1 MQKKCDIVIPVY
13 KSPEWVKLCV
23 YAIFKTTKLELLD
36 KVILVNDCDDEYTIN
51 CLNNLKEKYGDKII
65 IEQNKKN
72 LGFVGTS
79 NKGMKISKADYV
91 LLLNTDCILSMNA
104 IEKMINAME
113 QDKEIG
119 LLSPISSNAAN
130 LTLEMFEGFNYSD
143 MNDLLEKK
151 FSGKIFDACT
161 IVGNCLMITK
171 ECIKKV
177 GYLDEAYGL
186 GYGEETD
193 YQFKAM
199 EKGFK
204 AKVLIDTYVFH
215 KSEASFGTSKEKQE
229 RLKKNRDLF
238 FSRWQ
243 EQYDKEMAKYQK
255 NDPIEYILK
264 NLDENDKAP
273 KIDNAIY
280 LSGIVQNA
288 GGVHVAVDM
297 VNYLAINGININ
309 IIYDFYGEYK
319 EIMLF
324 NPLSSNNVENVKF
337 KNVIATLWDSV
348 FMAKK
353 IADKQQAKLL
363 YFVQGNE
370 CLFENAGVYGIV
382 DTTYKMA
389 DSIFTISNYLA
400 EEIKEK
406 INIKPEII
414 NNGINYDLI
423 FKNEKKK
430 KINTITFVLRNNVMK
445 GDWILLDILKKI
457 DIKFSGLNINV
468 VYMSNSIE
476 FPEMINNKINKV
488 LGPVSRNE
496 IIGILQNSDIYIDA
510 SLNEGF
516 GLTPL
521 EAMACGNVPIVSN
534 SFGVNDYIKNKK
546 NGFIINEVN
555 DANKYV
561 EKLELLLNDKDMY
574 NSMKK
579 NIEQTC
585 KDFDYEKSV
594 EKYIEYFKNVKPY
607 GKKLKLSENDKK
619 MIEKYSNQQ
628 NAINK
633 KRKLYYVAKLIPKS
647 LKNKMKKVITYLYN
661 SFSH

>member
-1 MQKKCDIVIPVY
+1 MAKKCDIVIPVY

>member
-1 MQKKCDIVIPVY
+1 MAKKCDIVIPVY

-264 NLDENDKAP
+264 NLDENDKIP

-324 NPLSSNNVENVKF
+324 NPLSSNNVENVSI
-337 KNVIATLWDSV
+337 KNIIATLWNSV

-445 GDWILLDILKKI
+445 GDWILLDVLKKI

-496 IIGILQNSDIYIDA
+496 IIGILQNSDVYIDA

-574 NSMKK
+574 NSMRK

-607 GKKLKLSENDKK
+607 GKKLKLSETDKK
-619 MIEKYSNQQ
+619 MIEKYSEQQ

-633 KRKLYYVAKLIPKS
+633 KRKLYYIAKLIPKS

>member
-1 MQKKCDIVIPVY
+1 MAKKCDIVIPVY

-119 LLSPISSNAAN
+119 LLSPISSNAVN

-264 NLDENDKAP
+264 NLDENDKIP

-324 NPLSSNNVENVKF
+324 NPLSSNNVENVSI
-337 KNVIATLWDSV
+337 KNIIATLWNSV

-445 GDWILLDILKKI
+445 GDWILLDVLKKI

-496 IIGILQNSDIYIDA
+496 IIGILQNSDVYIDA

-574 NSMKK
+574 NSMRK

-607 GKKLKLSENDKK
+607 GKKLKLSETDKK
-619 MIEKYSNQQ
+619 MIEKYSEQQ

-633 KRKLYYVAKLIPKS
+633 KRKLYYIAKLIPKS